1 MSTQQEKQEKAALL
15 QKQLKALEEEISEEQ
30 KLVQIKVPN
39 KLVTIIKNF
48 IAVNECQL
56 VKLIDQGQE
65 VKKEPTKESNVL
77 TPDPT
82 PAPEV
87 KAKVNESGIGSNPG
101 DALNDDE

>member
-1 MSTQQEKQEKAALL
+1 M
-15 QKQLKALEEEISEEQ
+15 
-30 KLVQIKVPN
+30 VQIKVPN

-48 IAVNECQL
+48 IAVNECQI

-65 VKKEPTKESNVL
+65 VKKEPTKESNDL

-82 PAPEV
+82 PASEV